1 MDSDPEGKKIL
12 DRINI
17 DKFVLPDP
25 DAYSTAQSL
34 RPTGLLP

>member
-1 MDSDPEGKKIL
+1 MAADPEGKKIL

-25 DAYSTAQSL
+25 AAYSTAQRL
-34 RPTGLLP
+34 RQAGFLP